1 MGRQHRWHRRRA
13 AHTAFGEYN
22 MRNDKWEQER
32 EMYGTNEGD
41 KNPKNIIKNHRNLLR
56 DKTQSSGN
64 LNMIIV
70 FWRVNI
76 ALGRNVF
83 NCNLTKSGAR
93 VEGWWRRCE
102 QKKCWQMQFSAKR
115 RAIPSEVK
123 KLLRPSSLLCHNIQ
137 KREHR
142 ESLKFKR
149 VHWIGLELNRVRK
162 VSIEWQKRF
171 FCVSPARLQGVNLA
185 RCRVSS
191 YSDRSDSKFAVWVSS
206 GYHAEQSPSVVSL
219 SLSLLVS
226 VFL

>member
-1 MGRQHRWHRRRA
+1 M
-13 AHTAFGEYN
+13 
-22 MRNDKWEQER
+22 
-32 EMYGTNEGD
+32 
-41 KNPKNIIKNHRNLLR
+41 R

-171 FCVSPARLQGVNLA
+171 FASPLSSSSTRSQFGSVSSFVIFGSERLEICCVGFLWLPRRAITFRRVSLAFASRVGISLIMSTCWLVEKLNWNSSPAGLT
-185 RCRVSS
+185 
-191 YSDRSDSKFAVWVSS
+191 
-206 GYHAEQSPSVVSL
+206 
-219 SLSLLVS
+219 LL
-226 VFL
+226 FPPLMCHKIQA